1 MDHDICAIA
10 ETLKLICEKLGLKT
24 PANPVGLQG
33 IRELN
38 KNERQQKDGD
48 HCSQPSNSLMVIDR
62 GKKNS

>member
-24 PANPVGLQG
+24 PANSVGLQG

-38 KNERQQKDGD
+38 KNER
-48 HCSQPSNSLMVIDR
+48 
-62 GKKNS
+62 